1 MIFIYT
7 YQAIALADE
16 NGKTY
21 ESKYGTYSKQHGIK
35 LSDKAIRMLKEDLIE
50 KLFHEDCWSLKK
62 EPKKM
67 TKEEIE
73 KALGYEIEIDD
84 KESKTDDKVTINSG
98 RTVVD
103 SGMYK
108 NYKVADVFDI
118 FDFGIDEMPVL
129 CDG

>member
-1 MIFIYT
+1 MFT

-21 ESKYGTYSKQHGIK
+21 ESKYGSYSKQYGIK

-50 KLFHEDCWSLKK
+50 ALFHEDCWSLKK

-73 KALGYEIEIDD
+73 KALGYEFEIIDE
-84 KESKTDDKVTINSG
+84 KPKTNNKVTLDSG
-98 RTVVD
+98 R
-103 SGMYK
+103 YK
-108 NYKVADVFDI
+108 NYKVADVFDT
-118 FDFGIDEMPVL
+118 FQFWH
-129 CDG
+129 

>member
-1 MIFIYT
+1 MFT

-21 ESKYGTYSKQHGIK
+21 ESKYGSYNKQYGIK

-73 KALGYEIEIDD
+73 KALGYEIEIDNE
-84 KESKTDDKVTINSG
+84 ESKTNDKVTLDSG
-98 RTVVD
+98 RVVID
-103 SGMYK
+103 SGRYK
-108 NYKVADVFDI
+108 NYKVADVFDT
-118 FDFGIDEMPVL
+118 FQFWH
-129 CDG
+129 

>member
-108 NYKVADVFDI
+108 NYKVADVFDS
-118 FDFGIDEMPVL
+118 FRFWH
-129 CDG
+129 